1 MEGARK
7 NGIDP
12 ERAGHVFDLME
23 KFAGY
28 GFNKSHSAGYAFVAY
43 QTAYLKAHYPAEFM
57 AALLSC
63 DVDNTDKVVK
73 YIQECR
79 RMGIGVLPPDINAS
93 FRDFTVSG
101 DREIR
106 FGLAAVKNVGGAALD
121 AIIEEREKAG
131 AYRSLTDFCIRIDS
145 AKVNRKVIESLKIG
159 RAHV

>member
-1 MEGARK
+1 
-7 NGIDP
+7 
-12 ERAGHVFDLME
+12 
-23 KFAGY
+23 
-28 GFNKSHSAGYAFVAY
+28 
-43 QTAYLKAHYPAEFM
+43 M

-79 RMGIGVLPPDINAS
+79 RMGLGVLPPDINAS

-131 AYRSLTDFCIRIDS
+131 AYRGCCRSP
-145 AKVNRKVIESLKIG
+145 
-159 RAHV
+159 

>member
-1 MEGARK
+1 MEQVMKISNILAAYSLGDADILRRAMGKKKPEIMRQERSRFMEGARK

-79 RMGIGVLPPDINAS
+79 RMGLGVLPPDINAS

-101 DREIR
+101 DREI
-106 FGLAAVKNVGGAALD
+106 
-121 AIIEEREKAG
+121 IE
-131 AYRSLTDFCIRIDS
+131 D
-145 AKVNRKVIESLKIG
+145 RKSV
-159 RAHV
+159 V